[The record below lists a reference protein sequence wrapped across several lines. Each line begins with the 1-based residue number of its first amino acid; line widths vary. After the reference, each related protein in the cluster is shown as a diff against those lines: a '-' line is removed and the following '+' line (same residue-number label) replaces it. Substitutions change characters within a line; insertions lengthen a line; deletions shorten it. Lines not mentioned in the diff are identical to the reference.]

1 MLFSDAAAVGS
12 GVSADDV
19 EFVTMDSVLEREQA
33 VKDLVR
39 ACAGW
44 RHAARWHT
52 PSLRP
57 LYALSMIICEPNV
70 LVVDG

>member
-1 MLFSDAAAVGS
+1 MQVLFSDAAAVGS

-33 VKDLVR
+33 VKDLVS
-39 ACAGW
+39 ACAW
-44 RHAARWHT
+44 VQTCSTLA
-52 PSLRP
+52 
-57 LYALSMIICEPNV
+57 YALSIRICEPCV

>member
-1 MLFSDAAAVGS
+1 MQVLFSDAAAVGS

-39 ACAGW
+39 ACAW
-44 RHAARWHT
+44 VET
-52 PSLRP
+52 
-57 LYALSMIICEPNV
+57 YALSIDICEPSV
-70 LVVDG
+70 LVVDGYVSIGSPMQ

>member
-1 MLFSDAAAVGS
+1 MQVLFSDAAAVGS

-39 ACAGW
+39 ACAW
-44 RHAARWHT
+44 VQTCSALA
-52 PSLRP
+52 
-57 LYALSMIICEPNV
+57 YALSIDICEPSV